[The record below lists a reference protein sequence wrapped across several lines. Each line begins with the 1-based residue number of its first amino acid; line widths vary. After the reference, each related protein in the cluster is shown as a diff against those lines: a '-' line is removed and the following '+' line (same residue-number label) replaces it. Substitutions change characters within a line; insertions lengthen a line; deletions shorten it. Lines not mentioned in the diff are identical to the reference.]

1 MIDYTKQ
8 VLAIQTKDLKILEN
22 LSTQLESGMDK
33 TGGGDC
39 LVERYNAKPK

>member
-33 TGGGDC
+33 TGGG
-39 LVERYNAKPK
+39 LSSRTV

>member
-33 TGGGDC
+33 TGGEGG
-39 LVERYNAKPK
+39 LSSRTV